1 MKHLRLGLFACLI
14 FTAAH
19 GQTPPARQ
27 TVAAP
32 ADAQSGEAQLQLAAT
47 VLSSCYATQSYPSTL
62 RWTLLLT
69 YTNVGRQPVLLDK
82 KSSTIYR
89 SLVSRSLKDA
99 EAKKYEYDSSIS
111 FIDPR
116 RAGVRTEATP
126 EEDAFVALKPG
137 ESYSLERNHGVYLS
151 DGTEDTEDY
160 LGPGNHL
167 LQLRVMTW
175 YYLESP
181 ETYRERWRDKGYLW
195 SQNITS
201 LPMQFTVEKRSNV
214 APCS

>member
-1 MKHLRLGLFACLI
+1 MKRLRLGLFACLI
-14 FTAAH
+14 FTVAH
-19 GQTPPARQ
+19 GQTPPTTK

-32 ADAQSGEAQLQLAAT
+32 SDAQSGEAQLQLATT
-47 VLSSCYATQSYPSTL
+47 VLSSCYIKPYPSTL

-69 YTNVGRQPVLLDK
+69 YTNVGRQPVLVDK
-82 KSSTIYR
+82 NSSTIYR

-99 EAKKYEYDSSIS
+99 EAKKYEYDSSLS

-116 RAGVRTEATP
+116 GAGVRTEATP
-126 EEDAFVALKPG
+126 EENAFVALKPG
-137 ESYSLERNHGVYLS
+137 ESYSLQNVHQVYLS

-160 LGPGNHL
+160 LRPGNHF